1 MFLISRSSSP
11 ILLRWVKKIF
21 QWRNRFYVIL
31 ESDCRSGPEF
41 PVLKWCCSSLPLRD
55 PSSVPTTYLH
65 FYPLLPWPFYELQRH
80 HRDPSLI
87 FSRKQWDRVWGTSL
101 VSVISGLGEF
111 GLKLG
116 EREKFHFQL
125 RRKIFRERF
134 YDISVTTGMK
144 SHLFEAQTIWQTST
158 TDMSLFLQN

>member
-1 MFLISRSSSP
+1 M
-11 ILLRWVKKIF
+11 ILG
-21 QWRNRFYVIL
+21 
-31 ESDCRSGPEF
+31 SDCRSGPEF

-65 FYPLLPWPFYELQRH
+65 FYLLLPWPFYELQRH

-101 VSVISGLGEF
+101 VSVISGLEEF

-116 EREKFHFQL
+116 EREKISLPVVKENLHGKVLWHLSQNWNEEPSIWGTDHLTDFHHIHFL
-125 RRKIFRERF
+125 VFTELTGSWIVERF
-134 YDISVTTGMK
+134 KVI
-144 SHLFEAQTIWQTST
+144 
-158 TDMSLFLQN
+158 